1 LKSSE
6 QSGLAVFVS
15 RDGQSFGP
23 YSWEELWGHFQT
35 GTVVGTDLA
44 WHEGQAEWIPV
55 EQLFAPKPSPTPILT
70 PMPTPET
77 VKPVG
82 PLFIAGSTE
91 AKPLADPS
99 ALSASTPK
107 TVEKPKEDPKPKAEA
122 KGKRQDFQ
130 LPRWSK
136 WALVGGVLLS
146 VVVYWFFINPPVP
159 EVDLQTQIFG
169 QAVRD
174 SLNKH
179 EGDLVDDDYKK
190 VKKLEIRGKEF
201 TALNL
206 LSKCPELET
215 LYLSGNKVPVDLS
228 SLPDLS
234 KLEKLDLSQNKIN
247 DFTPLEKFSSLK
259 ELVIE
264 GNPGASKSTK
274 DALKATIPGITFP
287 KTLSK

>member
-1 LKSSE
+1 M
-6 QSGLAVFVS
+6 S

-23 YSWEELWGHFQT
+23 YSWEELWGHFQA

-55 EQLFAPKPSPTPILT
+55 EQLFAPGAPAAPVPATAPAAPAAVPAPLQV
-70 PMPTPET
+70 M
-77 VKPVG
+77 KPVG

-99 ALSASTPK
+99 ALSASAPK

-146 VVVYWFFINPPVP
+146 VVVYWFFINPSVP
-159 EVDLQTQIFG
+159 KVDVQTQIFA

-179 EGDLVDDDYKK
+179 EGHLVEADYQK
-190 VKKLEIRGKEF
+190 VKKLDFRGKGLTDLKF
-201 TALNL
+201 
-206 LSKCPELET
+206 LSKCHGLET
-215 LYLSGNKVPVDLS
+215 LNLSINKISDLS
-228 SLPDLS
+228 SLPVLS
-234 KLEKLDLSQNKIN
+234 KLEKLDLSQNQIN

-274 DALKATIPGITFP
+274 DALKAKIPGITFP